1 MAVHSNILIFAA
13 SVLVAGDLLVPK
25 PCHAGSSVV
34 VPVYQVG
41 SLGTTRTTVASS
53 RALLSQKEPG
63 PRLEQSKTSSTVA
76 VQATASNPGPP
87 FLRRPILFDPN
98 SLEPSL
104 AGMNMLRRAAAWLG
118 EHREAR
124 VLIVGSCDSSGSET
138 CTHSLAEARG
148 AAIRKFLQ
156 SSGIT
161 SDQVVGVKGWDNLDQ
176 GCRPADIKCQQFNR
190 SARIFVASSVAPGEK
205 P

>member
-1 MAVHSNILIFAA
+1 MFAA
-13 SVLVAGDLLVPK
+13 SLLVAGDLMTPK
-25 PCHAGSSVV
+25 PGHAGSSVV
-34 VPVYQVG
+34 VPEYQVA
-41 SLGTTRTTVASS
+41 SFGTTRTTVASS

-63 PRLEQSKTSSTVA
+63 SRLEQSKTVSTVTPPA
-76 VQATASNPGPP
+76 IASIVAPP

-104 AGMNMLRRAAAWLG
+104 AGKNMLRRAAAWLG

-138 CTHSLAEARG
+138 CTHTFAEARG

-161 SDQVVGVKGWDNLDQ
+161 SDQVVGVKGWDNLDH
-176 GCRPADIKCQQFNR
+176 GCRLGDIKCQQFNR
-190 SARIFVASSVAPGEK
+190 SVRIFMASSAAPGEK